1 MFGIICKCQQIRAAK
16 GVYKKMI
23 IEIMGEPV
31 AKGRPRF
38 RIAGKFVSTYT
49 PAKTQ
54 KEEKRVTEEIKKQ
67 YSEEPMKGPLG
78 VWITFYFAIPKSYT
92 KKQREELQRND
103 FLHTKKPDCDNLA
116 KLYLDA
122 MNGLVYE
129 DDSQIQ
135 ALHLRKFYEHN
146 GEGSVHI
153 QIEHLI

>member
-1 MFGIICKCQQIRAAK
+1 
-16 GVYKKMI
+16 MI
-23 IEIMGEPV
+23 IKIMGDPV

-38 RIAGKFVSTYT
+38 GIAGKFVSTYT
-49 PAKTQ
+49 PAKTK
-54 KEEKRVTEEIKKQ
+54 KEEKKVIAEIKKQ
-67 YSEEPMKGPLG
+67 YSEEPMKGALG

-92 KKQREELQRND
+92 KKKCEELKHNE

-135 ALHLRKFYEHN
+135 QLHLRKFYEPN

-153 QIEHLI
+153 QIENLL

>member
-1 MFGIICKCQQIRAAK
+1 
-16 GVYKKMI
+16 MI
-23 IEIMGEPV
+23 IEIQGDPV

-49 PAKTQ
+49 PAKTK
-54 KEEKRVTEEIKKQ
+54 KEEQRVIEQIKKQ
-67 YSEEPMKGPLG
+67 YKLEPKQGALG
-78 VWITFYFAIPKSYT
+78 VWITFRFAIPKSYT
-92 KKQREELQRND
+92 KKQREEISRND
-103 FLHTKKPDCDNLA
+103 YLHTKKPDCDNLA

-135 ALHLRKFYEHN
+135 CLNLRKFYEPN

-153 QIEHLI
+153 QIENLL